1 MASFWGRTMAGIRAF
16 REAFMYPDLDG
27 EVSTDYGDFDNRKAR
42 NDLLWAYYMGNAYR
56 EALHSWSRSMKATFG
71 LYKYTRD
78 LYNPAYELGQFYRI
92 NLWGGYLDAA
102 AGDGKQE
109 PSALPI
115 YIPDTT
121 NEATADALRQSISLF
136 WQWSNWG
143 AQRNRAALHGSV
155 LGDAFIQIVD
165 NTQHERVYAKIVH
178 PSLIKLVDEDDF
190 GFVKGY
196 VIEYE
201 RMQPGTINKVI
212 YTEIVSRDGDNVVYE
227 TFANGKP
234 QAWGDA
240 VDDSG
245 NAASTWSVPYGFVP
259 MVHIRHNDMG
269 LDWGVS
275 EMLPHL
281 GLFREV
287 DDQASKLNDYVRKTV
302 DAPWLLAGVEKP
314 VNNPQASGRAA
325 TENRPEP
332 GREETPMLY
341 SRDANAKPHPMIA
354 PLDIEAT
361 GSNIDRLL
369 GKLENVYPE
378 LALSKLRASGSE
390 MSGRA
395 IRLIQRDA
403 EAKVQTYRGIYD
415 SALVRLQQMAVA
427 IGGWR
432 GYEGFEGFGLDSY
445 NKGDLTHAIGKRP
458 VFANDPLDEEELESA
473 RVKNVEGAVRSGWP
487 LDVYLRARD
496 YYDED
501 TLAALVG
508 SEEYQAKLALLT
520 MQAGAENG

>member
-1 MASFWGRTMAGIRAF
+1 MAGIRAF
-16 REAFMYPDLDG
+16 REAFLYPQVDG
-27 EVSTDYGDFDNRKAR
+27 EVSDDYSDFDNRKAR

-56 EALHSWSRSMKATFG
+56 ESLHSWSRSMKATFG

-78 LYNPAYELGQFYRI
+78 LYNPAFELGQFYRV

-115 YIPDTT
+115 VIPDVTT
-121 NEATADALRQSISLF
+121 EATAAALRRAISLF
-136 WQWSNWG
+136 WQWSNW
-143 AQRNRAALHGSV
+143 ASQRTQVPLHGSV
-155 LGDAFIQIVD
+155 LGDAFVQIVD
-165 NTQHERVYAKIVH
+165 NTQRERIYAKIVH
-178 PSLIKLVDEDDF
+178 PSLVKAVDEDDF
-190 GFVKGY
+190 GYVKGY
-196 VIEYE
+196 AIEYD
-201 RMQPGTINKVI
+201 RMLSGTANKVT
-212 YTEIVSRDGDNVVYE
+212 YSEIVSRDGDDVVYQ

-234 QAWGDA
+234 YAWGDA
-240 VDDSG
+240 FDDSG
-245 NAASTWSVPYGFVP
+245 NLVAEWRVPYGFVP

-275 EMLPHL
+275 EMLPHV

-302 DAPWLLAGVEKP
+302 DAPWLLAGVPKP
-314 VNNPQASGRAA
+314 QSNPQATGRTA
-325 TENRPEP
+325 TDNKPEP
-332 GREETPMLY
+332 GREETPFLY
-341 SRDANAKPHPMIA
+341 ATDPSAKPHPLIA

-361 GSNIDRLL
+361 GTNIDRLL
-369 GKLENVYPE
+369 GKLEDVYPE
-378 LALSKLRASGSE
+378 LALSKVRKSGSE
-390 MSGRA
+390 LSGRA

-403 EAKVQTYRGIYD
+403 EAKVQAYRGTYD

-432 GYEGFEGFGLDSY
+432 GYEGFEGFGLESY
-445 NKGDLTHAIGKRP
+445 DKGELNHAIGQRP
-458 VFANDPLDEEELESA
+458 VFTNDPLDEEELEAA
-473 RVKNVEGAVRSGWP
+473 RVKNTEGAVRSGWP
-487 LDVYLRARD
+487 LDVYLKARD

-501 TLAALVG
+501 TLAALV
-508 SEEYQAKLALLT
+508 SSPEYQAKLALLT